1 MNDTFIPGGPLGRNA
16 PREQTQGR
24 LDILIHRLS
33 AELANRFH
41 ASTGVDIRDSMREV
55 TEQAIDDM
63 GIPRTSIDA
72 NAVVRSLFKVPDRSR
87 NPRKPRLRRV
97 S

>member
-1 MNDTFIPGGPLGRNA
+1 MSENP
-16 PREQTQGR
+16 QGR

-41 ASTGVDIRDSMREV
+41 ASTGVDIRDSLREV
-55 TEQAIDDM
+55 TEQAIEDM
-63 GIPRTSIDA
+63 GIPRTAIDG
-72 NAVVRSLFKVPDRSR
+72 NAVVRSLFKVPDRTKRSR
-87 NPRKPRLRRV
+87 RLRRV

>member
-1 MNDTFIPGGPLGRNA
+1 MTENP
-16 PREQTQGR
+16 QGR

-41 ASTGVDIRDSMREV
+41 ARTGVDIRDSLRDV
-55 TEQAIDDM
+55 TEQAIEDM
-63 GIPRTSIDA
+63 GIPRTAIDG
-72 NAVVRSLFKVPDRSR
+72 NAVVRSLFRVPDRS
-87 NPRKPRLRRV
+87 KPPKRRLRRA